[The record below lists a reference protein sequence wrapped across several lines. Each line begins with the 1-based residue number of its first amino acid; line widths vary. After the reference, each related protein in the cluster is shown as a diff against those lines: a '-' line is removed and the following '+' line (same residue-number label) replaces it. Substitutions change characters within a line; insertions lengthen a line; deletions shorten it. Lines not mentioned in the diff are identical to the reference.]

1 MCLRMHRLRCLRRF
15 YMTTALVLTAAVLI
29 AGADQLIKYFI
40 YQGLY
45 PDGRVTVIDNLFS
58 LVYSEN
64 RGAAFGVL
72 QNGTLLFIFLT
83 AALIVVFLYILI
95 SKKMQGKL
103 FNVSVALIIGGGI
116 GNLIDRLFRGFVI
129 DYLSVSFFP
138 PICNFADY
146 CITVGAVLFILS
158 ILLMPD
164 NSKKRAELP
173 EREEE
178 NE

>member
-1 MCLRMHRLRCLRRF
+1 
-15 YMTTALVLTAAVLI
+15 MTTALVLTAAVLI

-64 RGAAFGVL
+64 RGAAFGVF
-72 QNGTLLFIFLT
+72 QNGTLFFIILT
-83 AALIVVFLYILI
+83 SALIGVFLYLLI
-95 SKKMQGKL
+95 NHKIKGKL
-103 FNVSVALIIGGGI
+103 FNVSVVLIIGGVI
-116 GNLIDRLFRGFVI
+116 RNLIDRVFRGFVI

-146 CITVGAVLFILS
+146 CITFGAVLFILS
-158 ILLMPD
+158 ILMMPEHIKTGK
-164 NSKKRAELP
+164 SSEELP
-173 EREEE
+173 EGNEEDE
-178 NE
+178 